1 MPTPESSQESLA
13 IRVAK
18 LEAQNRRLKKA
29 GIAALFIAMAVLTM
43 GQAKPD
49 RTIDVD
55 SITAAKISARVIE
68 LREGSN
74 TVKILLP
81 GSIIVSEKDKANV
94 NISTSDGPP
103 LVLNDMDGFETALG
117 VTSLVTTKTGE
128 SHKTSAASVVLLGK
142 DHKVLLAPLSEL
154 ARSTSTTAP

>member
-29 GIAALFIAMAVLTM
+29 RIAALFIAMAVLTM

-94 NISTSDGPP
+94 NISTSDGPS

-117 VTSLVTTKTGE
+117 VTSLVTTKT
-128 SHKTSAASVVLLGK
+128 
-142 DHKVLLAPLSEL
+142 
-154 ARSTSTTAP
+154 

>member
-1 MPTPESSQESLA
+1 MPTPESSLESLA

-94 NISTSDGPP
+94 NISTSDGPS

>member
-29 GIAALFIAMAVLTM
+29 VIAALFIAMAVLTM

-94 NISTSDGPP
+94 NISTSDGPS
-103 LVLNDMDGFETALG
+103 LVLNDRMVLRPPW
-117 VTSLVTTKTGE
+117 VSLPSSLLRQANRTKLPQRRLYCSG
-128 SHKTSAASVVLLGK
+128 
-142 DHKVLLAPLSEL
+142 
-154 ARSTSTTAP
+154 RIIRCFWRR